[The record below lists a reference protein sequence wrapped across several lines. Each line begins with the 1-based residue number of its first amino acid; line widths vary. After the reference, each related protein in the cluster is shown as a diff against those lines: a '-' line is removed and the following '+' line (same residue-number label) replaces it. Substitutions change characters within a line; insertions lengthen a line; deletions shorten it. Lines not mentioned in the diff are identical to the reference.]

1 MYQRVAFTPRR
12 QGIAWTGV
20 TSTVRSE
27 ADRDENQAH
36 PFHHSKW
43 QARLGDAIRIHG
55 RHRLQAGGPM
65 FDLNKQTKIPDI
77 FALINLRVAPA
88 FKITS
93 ESMFSRGYIE
103 QLLNLS
109 GDVRTTVELAL
120 LAWESQRAERMAA
133 NSTYDLVVREFID
146 FASNNGTNAQ
156 DWICDEVDGQVEA
169 AKAYGENVARM
180 FDNRDIVD
188 SRSVR
193 AYAAEKGSVML
204 ASWML
209 YRVRMLAA
217 YQDVNP
223 LTTALAPPVP

>member
-1 MYQRVAFTPRR
+1 
-12 QGIAWTGV
+12 
-20 TSTVRSE
+20 
-27 ADRDENQAH
+27 
-36 PFHHSKW
+36 
-43 QARLGDAIRIHG
+43 
-55 RHRLQAGGPM
+55 M

-93 ESMFSRGYIE
+93 ESMFSRDYIE

-120 LAWESQRAERMAA
+120 LGWEAQRAEGVAA
-133 NSTYDLVVREFID
+133 TAAYDLIVREFID
-146 FASNNGTNAQ
+146 FASNNDTNAQ
-156 DWICDEVDGQVEA
+156 DWIRDEVDGQVEA

-193 AYAAEKGSVML
+193 AFAAEKGSAML

-209 YRVRMLAA
+209 YRVRMFAA

-223 LTTALAPPVP
+223 LTTA

>member
-1 MYQRVAFTPRR
+1 MYPRVAFIPRR
-12 QGIAWTGV
+12 QGIAWTSI

-27 ADRDENQAH
+27 ADRDENQRTR
-36 PFHHSKW
+36 FTDLNGK
-43 QARLGDAIRIHG
+43 ARLGNAIRIHG
-55 RHRLQAGGPM
+55 RYRFQAGEQM
-65 FDLNKQTKIPDI
+65 FDFNKGTKIPDI

-93 ESMFSRGYIE
+93 ESVFSQGYIE

-120 LAWESQRAERMAA
+120 LAWESQLAERMAA
-133 NSTYDLVVREFID
+133 NATYDLIVREFID
-146 FASNNGTNAQ
+146 FASKHGMNAQ
-156 DWICDEVDGQVEA
+156 EWIRDEVDGQVEA
-169 AKAYGENVARM
+169 AKVHAANVARL

-193 AYAAEKGSVML
+193 AFAAEKESAML

-209 YRVRMLAA
+209 YRVRMFAA
-217 YQDVNP
+217 YEAINP
-223 LTTALAPPVP
+223 LTTDRALPVP

>member
-1 MYQRVAFTPRR
+1 MTRLAFTGAMGCR
-12 QGIAWTGV
+12 QG
-20 TSTVRSE
+20 
-27 ADRDENQAH
+27 NQ
-36 PFHHSKW
+36 
-43 QARLGDAIRIHG
+43 
-55 RHRLQAGGPM
+55 M
-65 FDLNKQTKIPDI
+65 FDFNKQTKIPDI

-88 FKITS
+88 SKITS

-103 QLLNLS
+103 QLLHLS

-120 LAWESQRAERMAA
+120 LAWESQLAERMAA
-133 NSTYDLVVREFID
+133 NATYDLIVREFID
-146 FASNNGTNAQ
+146 FASKNGTNAQ
-156 DWICDEVDGQVEA
+156 DWIRDEVDGQVEA

-193 AYAAEKGSVML
+193 AFAAEKESAML

-209 YRVRMLAA
+209 YRVRMFAA

-223 LTTALAPPVP
+223 LTTA